1 MEQIVLDFNKIEMC
15 KELTNTQRILIKK
28 IHLLS
33 KNEGF
38 CYASNKG
45 LANMMAMS
53 ASGIAKVV
61 TRLVELGF
69 INRVIT
75 KENGNERHI
84 TLTKKCIDMFKKV
97 SETVKNAG
105 NNIKPKNP
113 PKPNTP
119 NTPEQPQQSD
129 FTSGIPT
136 DELLEQDQPCLDFIN
151 HDLFVKHYGNPSKKI
166 IELEKAYGIYE
177 FNTVLSGSLNTKVD
191 NIEAYFA
198 GSLKNN
204 RNKLNQGMHIIKS
217 GANIKRR
224 EQVPSWLEENTNG
237 WNNVHNNKEVP
248 QNVSNELKDEENDIF
263 ERLALISQ
271 IPANTNLSKS
281 LDEYTNEELKSII
294 KISQNA
300 LSMFNF

>member
-1 MEQIVLDFNKIEMC
+1 MEQILLDFNKLEMC

-97 SETVKNAG
+97 TESVSRVG
-105 NNIKPKNP
+105 NNIKPKNKSKKNNQKQS
-113 PKPNTP
+113 PKPN
-119 NTPEQPQQSD
+119 E
-129 FTSGIPT
+129 
-136 DELLEQDQPCLDFIN
+136 
-151 HDLFVKHYGNPSKKI
+151 
-166 IELEKAYGIYE
+166 EK
-177 FNTVLSGSLNTKVD
+177 TV
-191 NIEAYFA
+191 
-198 GSLKNN
+198 
-204 RNKLNQGMHIIKS
+204 
-217 GANIKRR
+217 
-224 EQVPSWLEENTNG
+224 
-237 WNNVHNNKEVP
+237 
-248 QNVSNELKDEENDIF
+248 NVSNEVKAELKDKLNLTADETVEKLEQNKGTNEVIACINHIYANVVVNKGQIIKSTNYLVTVFENGFNSKCRGSKVVREEIVPDWLSNQKNNDGWDEFYKKESDRSNNIF
-263 ERLALISQ
+263 EALK
-271 IPANTNLSKS
+271 IPPFIPGTVGGKL
-281 LDEYTNEELKSII
+281 
-294 KISQNA
+294 
-300 LSMFNF
+300 